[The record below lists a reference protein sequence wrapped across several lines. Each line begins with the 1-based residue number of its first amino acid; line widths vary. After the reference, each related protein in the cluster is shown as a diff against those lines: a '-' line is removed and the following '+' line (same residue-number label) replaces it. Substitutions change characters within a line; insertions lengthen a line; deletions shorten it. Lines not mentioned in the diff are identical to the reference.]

1 METVDIYALLDELQ
15 EEIDLAKNCL
25 FSKNKSVE
33 PEVMNE
39 IIQDIRAALED
50 TLEYSRKIEAEKE
63 RILTAAQGEA
73 DAIIQN
79 AQAEAQRLVAES
91 NIVRASQDQAQK
103 IIDKAKQKSSEIRR
117 IAKEYAEDVFVD
129 LEEYY
134 KESMELVKENRVR
147 LNNKPAE

>member
-117 IAKEYAEDVFVD
+117 IAKEYAEDVFAD